1 MSKFESPRDE
11 VLYQVS
17 LDGADRAIGDV
28 STWGGV
34 YIGIGKLRRADLE
47 SAYSDA
53 LVEAGASLSDFAED
67 TYWILRE
74 DGSGLVTVY
83 EYSSEREYRE
93 ALDRVEAEYSIFLD
107 GAA

>member
-11 VLYQVS
+11 VLYQIS
-17 LDGADRAIGDV
+17 LDGTDRAIGDV
-28 STWGGV
+28 STWGGF
-34 YIGIGKLRRADLE
+34 YSGIGKLLRADLE
-47 SAYSDA
+47 STYSNELA
-53 LVEAGASLSDFAED
+53 EAGASLSDFTED

-93 ALDRVEAEYSIFLD
+93 ALDRIEAEYSIFLD